1 MYILKTA
8 YLEDTEK
15 FEKATIIEPII
26 AKEDG
31 YIHEIN
37 AEEVGKVACGLGAG
51 RVKKEDNIAYAVG
64 IILNRKVAEKVKK
77 GETLGYIHA
86 NSNEKYLESERKMQD
101 IIKIS
106 EEKIEK
112 EPTIFGICR

>member
-1 MYILKTA
+1 MWIRCRKS
-8 YLEDTEK
+8 
-15 FEKATIIEPII
+15 
-26 AKEDG
+26 
-31 YIHEIN
+31 
-37 AEEVGKVACGLGAG
+37 
-51 RVKKEDNIAYAVG
+51 KKEDNIDYAVG

-112 EPTIFGICR
+112 RC